1 MLTVLDTISTLRPSF
16 GHRSSAMIPC
26 TLPDSQALLDLSL
39 REIETTVIELQRKL
53 QELCPQLTDGLLRN
67 QEHLDRARH
76 TLHGICAG
84 LSKHLKVI
92 QERMATRH
100 HPEGR
105 FGAIVGKLQA
115 ELGQQIDCLHR
126 DQEQLGELSAEQRPE
141 LAGRRLNEIAGTL
154 RHAVERMGALLQ
166 GIRKTDRQP
175 RSIMLGNA
183 QRHPPERQQVRD
195 RLAWSLRRWWQ
206 TCTVQPGP
214 MTIAVID
221 LHRLAA
227 DYPDLSSTAVAEI
240 LQATA
245 SLIVSDRRTER
256 AGIAI
261 DTTVTSAMGEERQ
274 LAWSCAVIEDQRGT
288 VQSII
293 AAGLDKTNNKFARA
307 VADKPSAAV
316 AKTAPAPPPASQ
328 PVDAERRRKQRNPFP
343 YAQLVAPYAGTGL
356 PPTSAFV
363 EALCHDI
370 SEDGFSFLSAAM
382 PSATSLVVAL
392 GTRPPHLYMT
402 ARVAH
407 FTRCD
412 TVCGEKYIVGCQ
424 FTGRAM
430 VMAQFA

>member
-1 MLTVLDTISTLRPSF
+1 MLTELNTFSTQRPSF
-16 GHRSSAMIPC
+16 GRRPRAMVPC

-39 REIETTVIELQRKL
+39 REFETTIDEWQGKL
-53 QELCPQLTDGLLRN
+53 QALSPQLADGLLRN

-76 TLHGICAG
+76 VLHGICAG
-84 LSKHLKVI
+84 LLKHLEVI
-92 QERMATRH
+92 QERMAARH
-100 HPEGR
+100 HPQGR
-105 FGAIVGKLQA
+105 FGATVGKLQA
-115 ELGQQIDCLHR
+115 EVRQQINCLHV
-126 DQEQLGELSAEQRPE
+126 DQEQLGELSAEQRSE
-141 LAGRRLNEIAGTL
+141 LAGRRLNEIAETL
-154 RHAVERMGALLQ
+154 RHAVVQIGMLLQ
-166 GIRKTDRQP
+166 GIRNANRQP
-175 RSIMLGNA
+175 HSITLGSV
-183 QRHPPERQQVRD
+183 QHPPQERQHLRD
-195 RLAWSLRRWWQ
+195 QLAWSLRQWWQ

-221 LHRLAA
+221 LNRLAS
-227 DYPDLSSTAVAEI
+227 DYPELSCSAAEEL
-240 LQATA
+240 LQAAA
-245 SLIVSDRRTER
+245 SLVVSDRRTGR
-256 AGIAI
+256 AGISI
-261 DTTVTSAMGEERQ
+261 DTTVTSATGQERQ
-274 LAWSCAVIEDQRGT
+274 LAWSCAVIEDQRGS

-293 AAGLDKTNNKFARA
+293 AAGLDKTNT
-307 VADKPSAAV
+307 KPAKAAIKSIAAV
-316 AKTAPAPPPASQ
+316 AQAASSMSAASQ
-328 PVDAERRRKQRNPFP
+328 PAEAERRRKQRNPFP
-343 YAQLVAPYAGTGL
+343 YVQLLAPYAGTGL

-382 PSATSLVVAL
+382 PSSTSLVVAL

>member
-1 MLTVLDTISTLRPSF
+1 MLTVLDTNSTLRPTF
-16 GHRSSAMIPC
+16 GHRSSAIIPC

-39 REIETTVIELQRKL
+39 REIETTVVESQRKL
-53 QELCPQLTDGLLRN
+53 QALSPQLANGLLPN
-67 QEHLDRARH
+67 QEHLDHARH
-76 TLHGICAG
+76 ALHGLCAG
-84 LSKHLKVI
+84 LLKHLKVI
-92 QERMATRH
+92 RERMAARH
-100 HPEGR
+100 HPQGR
-105 FGAIVGKLQA
+105 LGPTVGTLQA
-115 ELGQQIDCLHR
+115 ELGRQIDCLQVN
-126 DQEQLGELSAEQRPE
+126 QEHLGELSAEQRPD
-141 LAGRRLNEIAGTL
+141 LAGLRLNEIAQML
-154 RHAVERMGALLQ
+154 RGAVERIGAHVQ
-166 GIRKTDRQP
+166 GIRKTGHQP

-195 RLAWSLRRWWQ
+195 QLAWSLRRWWQ

-221 LHRLAA
+221 LHRLAS

-240 LQATA
+240 LQAAA
-245 SLIVSDRRTER
+245 SLVVSDRRTGR

-261 DTTVTSAMGEERQ
+261 DTTVTSATGDERQ
-274 LAWSCAVIEDQRGT
+274 LAWSCAVIEDQRGA

-293 AAGLDKTNNKFARA
+293 AAGLDKTNTKLATA
-307 VADKPSAAV
+307 AKPSVAV
-316 AKTAPAPPPASQ
+316 AKSAPGASAAPQPAE
-328 PVDAERRRKQRNPFP
+328 AERRRKQRNPFP

-363 EALCHDI
+363 EVLCHDI